1 MKITKI
7 GLMTCALTFVGMQ
20 AQAGLIKIDNQHSID
35 SNDLVASVSYRGAN
49 FGPGQHPVG
58 DDNPHTGRYTF
69 WPHGNAMNKNLT
81 MTYANPIKNR
91 AGKDGAIFMYRPSI
105 IWGGTIGVTIN
116 GVYKD
121 IFADNLIGHGISTAH
136 QRRGVF
142 AGLFDLSD
150 FGLSVGE
157 SINSIQISASRK
169 TFGAYNGRL
178 INVEIG
184 NGSDVQFAGA
194 GGLHY
199 VDPVNPVPVPG
210 SIALL
215 GLGLGLSVMGMKKR
229 KKKA

>member
-7 GLMTCALTFVGMQ
+7 GLIAGALTFVGMQ
-20 AQAGLIKIDNQHSID
+20 AQAGLIKINDQYNVD
-35 SNDLVASVSYRGAN
+35 SNDLVASVSYQGAN
-49 FGPGQHPVG
+49 FGAGQHRVG
-58 DDNPHTGRYTF
+58 DDNPLSGTYTF
-69 WPHGNAMNKNLT
+69 WPHGNSMNKNLT
-81 MTYANPIKNR
+81 LTYANPIKNR
-91 AGKDGAIFMYRPSI
+91 AGKDGAIFMYRPNI

-116 GVYKD
+116 GVYQD
-121 IFADNLIGHGISTAH
+121 IFADNLIGPGVSTAN
-136 QRRGVF
+136 QRKGVF

-150 FGLSVGE
+150 FGLSIGE

-194 GGLHY
+194 GGLHF

-215 GLGLGLSVMGMKKR
+215 GLGLGLSVIRLKKR
-229 KKKA
+229 KKTA